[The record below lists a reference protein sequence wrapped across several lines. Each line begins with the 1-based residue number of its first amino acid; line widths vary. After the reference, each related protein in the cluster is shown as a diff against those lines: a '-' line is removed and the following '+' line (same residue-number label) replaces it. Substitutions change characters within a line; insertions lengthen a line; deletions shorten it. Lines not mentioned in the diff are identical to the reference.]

1 MMAPMSS
8 ASGSGDSSVELGRG
22 SMMGVV
28 EISDEA
34 GTVGGGV
41 EDSAEGADS
50 KAGEGALSLGPGMA
64 ASAGGFSGSWTVAG
78 GFSVFA
84 KSGSVTHGAL
94 CKGVEDR
101 RCSLLELIMSPLPRS
116 AMGSAGKGVAE

>member
-1 MMAPMSS
+1 MSS

-28 EISDEA
+28 EISEEA
-34 GTVGGGV
+34 GTVGGGGV
-41 EDSAEGADS
+41 EDSTEGVDS
-50 KAGEGALSLGPGMA
+50 KAGEGALSLVSGMA
-64 ASAGGFSGSWTVAG
+64 DSAGGFSGSWTVAG

-84 KSGSVTHGAL
+84 KSGSVMHGAL

-101 RCSLLELIMSPLPRS
+101 RCSLLELIMSPLSRA
-116 AMGSAGKGVAE
+116 AMGSAGKGAAE